1 MSEPTQEPV
10 HEPEHAQEQE
20 QEHKEEHEHHE
31 DEHEHHEEQKHDE
44 VPFDPEAKPAK
55 GILVKPGHKRE
66 KKSVGG
72 VKVADDA
79 PEKEAGQRKKYDMHK
94 VEGREGV
101 MVRKKSVGAL
111 LRPKH
116 VPVVDKGE
124 MMWKSVNISEKDLD
138 SPKDSNNEDKKDDE
152 KKDEKEEKEEKK
164 EEEKKEET
172 KDSKSKKTDKKK
184 K

>member
-1 MSEPTQEPV
+1 MSEPTQPEQS
-10 HEPEHAQEQE
+10 PEHTEDQKDHE
-20 QEHKEEHEHHE
+20 KE
-31 DEHEHHEEQKHDE
+31 E

-111 LRPKH
+111 LRPKSTSI
-116 VPVVDKGE
+116 DKG
-124 MMWKSVNISEKDLD
+124 KR
-138 SPKDSNNEDKKDDE
+138 
-152 KKDEKEEKEEKK
+152 
-164 EEEKKEET
+164 
-172 KDSKSKKTDKKK
+172 
-184 K
+184 

>member
-1 MSEPTQEPV
+1 MSDPQPSEQPEPTQVE
-10 HEPEHAQEQE
+10 
-20 QEHKEEHEHHE
+20 EHKEH
-31 DEHEHHEEQKHDE
+31 DDQKE

-79 PEKEAGQRKKYDMHK
+79 PEKEAGQRKKYDINK

-111 LRPKH
+111 LRPKS
-116 VPVVDKGE
+116 VPAAVDKG
-124 MMWKSVNISEKDLD
+124 KS
-138 SPKDSNNEDKKDDE
+138 
-152 KKDEKEEKEEKK
+152 
-164 EEEKKEET
+164 T
-172 KDSKSKKTDKKK
+172 
-184 K
+184 